1 MKLAIFLVVGIVTF
15 YHVIRLILDL
25 LLSKFLVFS
34 KMGLMRV
41 CFNPERGKKTVA
53 TTLKNILRHGVWTA
67 AGCLT
72 MFLMM
77 PHYRFSVA

>member
-1 MKLAIFLVVGIVTF
+1 MKIAIFLVVAVITL
-15 YHVIRLILDL
+15 YHVLRLILDL

-34 KMGLMRV
+34 KMGMMRM

-67 AGCLT
+67 AGCFT
-72 MFLMM
+72 MFMM
-77 PHYRFSVA
+77 LPH